1 MSAAIKSSLIRLN
14 ESVER
19 LETAMKS
26 APAAAKAGQHDL
38 FGAAMAGKQAANN
51 GSNID
56 AKALAKRL
64 DSTIERVERL
74 LMEGRA

>member
-1 MSAAIKSSLIRLN
+1 MSAAIKTSLNKLN
-14 ESVER
+14 EAVER
-19 LETAMKS
+19 LEKAMQN
-26 APAAAKAGQHDL
+26 APAGSKAGQHDL

>member
-1 MSAAIKSSLIRLN
+1 MSSAIKSSLNKLN

-19 LETAMKS
+19 LEKAMQK
-26 APAAAKAGQHDL
+26 APAGSKAGQHDL
-38 FGAAMAGKQAANN
+38 FGGAMAGKQAANN